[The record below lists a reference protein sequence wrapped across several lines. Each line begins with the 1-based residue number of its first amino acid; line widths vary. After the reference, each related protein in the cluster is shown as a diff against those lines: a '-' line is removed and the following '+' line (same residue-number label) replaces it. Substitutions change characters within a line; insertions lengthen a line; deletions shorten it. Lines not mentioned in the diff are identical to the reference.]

1 MHLLSLFL
9 SLSLSRSPLFPL
21 CARVITD
28 LLDDNDKQ
36 DGDQREGKQRAR
48 SIIRSLLFAR
58 AVMGSKRTQPRE
70 NGRYYK
76 SVEE

>member
-1 MHLLSLFL
+1 
-9 SLSLSRSPLFPL
+9 
-21 CARVITD
+21 VITD

-48 SIIRSLLFAR
+48 GIIRSLLFAR
-58 AVMGSKRTQPRE
+58 AVMGSKRTQQRE

>member
-21 CARVITD
+21 CVRVITD

-36 DGDQREGKQRAR
+36 EGDQREGKQRAR
-48 SIIRSLLFAR
+48 GIIRSL
-58 AVMGSKRTQPRE
+58 
-70 NGRYYK
+70 
-76 SVEE
+76 